1 MRAIAAS
8 ARENEQNATPN
19 PTRIPPVRYNAS
31 PLSDIAIPATPTAY
45 TTAPS
50 ATTLAVPNLSA
61 IAPAT
66 GTPIP
71 HNRFWI
77 AIASEKVSRDQPL
90 ATVIGSRYRPK
101 LARIPNPISEIKHA
115 DAITVVNVMR
125 PGVALIEVSL
135 TETLA

>member
-1 MRAIAAS
+1 MAAS
-8 ARENEQNATPN
+8 TRENEQKATPK
-19 PTRIPPVRYNAS
+19 PTRTPPVRCSAS

-45 TTAPS
+45 TAAPR

-66 GTPIP
+66 GTPMP
-71 HNRFWI
+71 HNKFWI

-101 LARIPNPISEIKHA
+101 LARIPNPIREIRHA
-115 DAITVVNVMR
+115 AAITATTAKR
-125 PGVALIEVSL
+125 PGLVLM
-135 TETLA
+135 